1 MYKIKSHQLKNVIR
15 KHQFFVLLIL
25 NALFFCT
32 VAYFFKFRYEVDDDY
47 FMLLFASGKYSG
59 VCDPHLVFINYI
71 YGLLLTFLY
80 SNYASIEW
88 YTLLFVIIHI
98 FSLSVISWYVFNGKR
113 KVLYKILF
121 IGLIYV
127 IEMRLIMLFQ
137 FTTTAAIAT
146 LAGVILICSKKWYQ
160 NLVGVF
166 FVVIGSLI
174 RFEASLLV
182 LFVVSPFFLKF
193 FFQNNRFTLS
203 NQLVFLIAGVTF
215 SLLFKFIDYKVY
227 QSDPEWKCYQEYN
240 RLRGQ
245 INDNPNS
252 GLIINNLPHGINK
265 CDYQLLLNFFIDA
278 KTLNLSKIRL
288 INSQLKHVEVTN
300 KLSNIYPSLRK
311 FTFVLFVICSIWLII
326 LVSTKEIINKCRLI
340 FSMIIFIFAISYVSL
355 DATLKDRVFYS
366 ALLPLIIIMYD
377 SLSDIYIKPMKLSF
391 VVFICMF
398 VSLFFYRVNKISCV
412 TEEGR
417 KVFSQQNSL
426 LKEYVG
432 NNKSVIRFCGD
443 IAFEFSDPFSI
454 SSSININK
462 IYISD
467 WATNMPTNKLF
478 FYSFQDLINRHS
490 IFLEKGNANSVLT
503 LIKESIFLNYSI
515 RVKSK
520 IEMQSKDYIIV
531 KLYTEKNTL

>member
-1 MYKIKSHQLKNVIR
+1 
-15 KHQFFVLLIL
+15 
-25 NALFFCT
+25 
-32 VAYFFKFRYEVDDDY
+32 
-47 FMLLFASGKYSG
+47 
-59 VCDPHLVFINYI
+59 
-71 YGLLLTFLY
+71 
-80 SNYASIEW
+80 
-88 YTLLFVIIHI
+88 
-98 FSLSVISWYVFNGKR
+98 
-113 KVLYKILF
+113 
-121 IGLIYV
+121 
-127 IEMRLIMLFQ
+127 
-137 FTTTAAIAT
+137 
-146 LAGVILICSKKWYQ
+146 
-160 NLVGVF
+160 
-166 FVVIGSLI
+166 
-174 RFEASLLV
+174 
-182 LFVVSPFFLKF
+182 
-193 FFQNNRFTLS
+193 
-203 NQLVFLIAGVTF
+203 
-215 SLLFKFIDYKVY
+215 
-227 QSDPEWKCYQEYN
+227 
-240 RLRGQ
+240 
-245 INDNPNS
+245 
-252 GLIINNLPHGINK
+252 
-265 CDYQLLLNFFIDA
+265 LLNFFIDA

-326 LVSTKEIINKCRLI
+326 LVSIKDIINKYRLI

-426 LKEYVG
+426 LKEYIG